1 MKAGTYRTRI
11 FVQAAIL
18 IAVLVFVNL
27 VSLKIFARADLTA
40 NKAYSVSESTRKILK
55 GLDDVVNIKVY
66 FSRKLPP
73 YMTALTRQVRDM
85 LDEYRAYAGGSI
97 VVDVQDPAD
106 DPETE
111 QRVRTLGIPQVQLNV
126 ITKDKTE
133 VMPGY
138 LGIAILYGD
147 KSEVLPVVQ
156 NTANLEYDLTSA
168 ILKVTRTEQKTVGF
182 LAGGPTPSDAYE
194 GVMKSLE
201 QEYRVTQVSVSGGR
215 TVPPEVS
222 TLVVVGPEG
231 ATAWDRYA
239 IDQFVMRGGQV
250 LFLVNRIGI
259 KEGTLEGVRVNTG
272 LDSLLVHYGAEVKSD
287 LVVDRSCGTASFSAG
302 FFNFTVPYRLWPL
315 VGPGG
320 FDRASP
326 ITNQLER
333 AVLPWASSI
342 DLQPTAAGVEATV
355 LAKSSNESW
364 AESRLNLDP
373 QRSFKP
379 PAEGA
384 APRDLAVLLKG
395 RFTSYFKDRPV
406 PSATAADSAGATP
419 PAPAAS
425 AGSSASPKI
434 DASPETQMIVVGNA
448 RFIED
453 RFLGQYPENRIFFL
467 NSVDWLTYGG
477 DLIGIRSRAV
487 SARPL
492 KEIGEKS
499 KATLRLASTLGVPF
513 VVIAYGLVRRRVRA
527 SRRKRPILGTR

>member
-1 MKAGTYRTRI
+1 MKPGTFRTRLFI
-11 FVQAAIL
+11 QAAIV
-18 IAVLVFVNL
+18 IAVLVFINL
-27 VSLKIFARADLTA
+27 VSLKIFARADLTS

-66 FSRKLPP
+66 FSKKLPP

-126 ITKDKTE
+126 ITRDKTE

-147 KSEVLPVVQ
+147 KKEVLPVVQ
-156 NTANLEYDLTSA
+156 NTTNLEYDLTSA
-168 ILKVTRTEQKTVGF
+168 ILKVTRTDEKTVGF
-182 LAGGPTPSDAYE
+182 IAGGGPASSEAY
-194 GVMKSLE
+194 GAVMKSLE
-201 QEYRVTQVSVSGGR
+201 QEYQVTPVVVSDGKP
-215 TVPPEVS
+215 VPPEVA
-222 TLVVVGPEG
+222 TLVVAGPEG
-231 ATAWDRYA
+231 ARAWDRYA

-259 KEGTLEGVRVNTG
+259 REGTLEGARVDTG
-272 LDSLLVHYGAEVKSD
+272 LDSLLAHYGAEVKPD

-302 FFNFTVPYRLWPL
+302 FFSFTVPYHLWPL

-320 FDRASP
+320 FDQASP

-333 AVLPWASSI
+333 AVLPWTSSI
-342 DLQPTAAGVEATV
+342 DLRPGDAAVEAAV
-355 LAKSSNESW
+355 LAKSSSESW
-364 AESRLNLDP
+364 SESRLDLDP
-373 QRSFKP
+373 QRAFRP
-379 PAEGA
+379 PSEDAKS
-384 APRDLAVLLKG
+384 PRNLAVLLKG

-406 PSATAADSAGATP
+406 PAATAPRSTVATP
-419 PAPAAS
+419 ETPAGEPAPVA
-425 AGSSASPKI
+425 KM
-434 DASPETQMIVVGNA
+434 DVSPETQMIVVGNS

-453 RFLGQYPENRIFFL
+453 GFLGQYPENRTFFL

-492 KEIGEKS
+492 REIGEKS
-499 KATLRLASTLGVPF
+499 KATVRLASTLGVPLL
-513 VVIAYGLVRRRVRA
+513 VIAYGLVRRHARA
-527 SRRKRPILGTR
+527 GRRKR